1 MNILKQNILFLAL
14 GAAGLCACSSTDSLE
29 GQGGPAQGGGPA
41 KIAFSLGDKGTRAA
55 SGTVWQTAE
64 EKDIYNLY
72 AVVFKDASQTLTT
85 TIQLDKEDNASDTFL
100 QCIEI
105 YNDATTP
112 MPTTDQKII
121 TVAEGGDAHV
131 VFVANAGETLRQSL
145 TGQGGTPLTAT
156 STVADFKALT
166 EQDRQLSDGGCYPM
180 LMTSEHFYSMEL
192 DEALDQ
198 NLGTVYMQRAAA
210 RIDVVNK
217 TKDYT
222 VTAVALKNRTVKSAL
237 WSDAPVFDAQNVEA
251 GHEYTGL
258 SLAGDP
264 DIEAPYDDQHALMH
278 TIYSYEQYAATMA
291 NPDPA
296 TVPSVVVTYART
308 DDPTRTFTHNVTL
321 QDAAGNAIPL
331 QRNHLYR
338 VNVIQQDSELNFTI
352 TVREWTEGETFD
364 VSFQAVRDGAA
375 RTEARVG
382 DFFTQEGLIVR
393 AEDAATWN
401 AAHANNPIIGIVFC
415 ANSDPSC
422 EQFLQRHYD
431 ALPDDAKA
439 TLGRTTHGLV
449 MSLKNIY
456 NGQKVYFAPEGSSY
470 YTSNPVA
477 DPQAAKSVITGLKN
491 SREIDAKSTT
501 NSTSAYI
508 ALRYTPVPTTEAYTT
523 GWYLPS
529 VAELIE
535 MGERLGFAKPDGTN
549 ALTAQQISDW
559 KIGTYGANQNAA
571 QKFATN
577 LTAWLS
583 RAGSGNYTSVTTGT
597 YFWSSVEQNTG
608 EAYALS
614 IDTSTA
620 GDDSYIHRLLPSYDR
635 VRSANGSCYAR
646 AVLAF

>member
-85 TIQLDKEDNASDTFL
+85 TIQLDKEDNASDTFQ

-145 TGQGGTPLTAT
+145 TGKGGTPLTAT

-296 TVPSVVVTYART
+296 TVPSLVVTYART

-364 VSFQAVRDGAA
+364 VSFQAVKEGAY

-382 DFFTQEGLIVR
+382 DFFTKEGLIVR
-393 AEDAATWN
+393 TEDAAGWN
-401 AAHANNPIIGIVFC
+401 AAHTDNPIIGIVFC
-415 ANSDPSC
+415 ANSDPDC

-431 ALPDDAKA
+431 ALPQEARDRV
-439 TLGRTTHGLV
+439 GNTTHGLV
-449 MSLKNIY
+449 MAMNYVS
-456 NGQKVYFAPEGSSY
+456 GQTTLP
-470 YTSNPVA
+470 
-477 DPQAAKSVITGLKN
+477 AATTYAGVESFTYVEDN
-491 SREIDAKSTT
+491 REKGRWLVRGYDNTMKMIAQGNTT
-501 NSTSAYI
+501 AMRAAT
-508 ALRYTPVPTTEAYTT
+508 RYTPAPTDEAYTT

-529 VAELIE
+529 T
-535 MGERLGFAKPDGTN
+535 GEWWQAILRLGCTSANGTTHTSDWNNWYAAPGVDNNGQAGTPQANITAMVNAMNAKLNKATDTAKGVFNNSAPDGT
-549 ALTAQQISDW
+549 IYW
-559 KIGTYGANQNAA
+559 
-571 QKFATN
+571 
-577 LTAWLS
+577 
-583 RAGSGNYTSVTTGT
+583 
-597 YFWSSVEQNTG
+597 
-608 EAYALS
+608 
-614 IDTSTA
+614 TSTMA
-620 GDDSYIHRLLPSYDR
+620 PSQQWWRICFYYNDISIWPQGR
-635 VRSANGSCYAR
+635 DQTYYVRPF
-646 AVLAF
+646 LAF